1 MRKSIL
7 AVIITGAFI
16 AGVATGFGGGYYK
29 YVAAPKKQAVA
40 MAQKQQEE
48 MNKMVRHGTLT
59 AVEPDKLTLKVE
71 KGGGDIGQTLTLA
84 TNEYTSIQVGMGF
97 MNKPGEKADLT
108 KWFKAGD
115 TIDALVKDGQALALH
130 REPRPGEQEQQGQVS
145 ALPGGQP
152 SPSPGQT
159 ATGQGQAVPGQGQ
172 KK

>member
-1 MRKSIL
+1 MRKGIL
-7 AVIITGAFI
+7 ALIVVTAFI
-16 AGVATGFGGGYYK
+16 AGAVAGFSGGYYK
-29 YVAAPKKQAVA
+29 YVAAPRKQAVE
-40 MAQKQQEE
+40 MAKKQQEE

-59 AVEPDKLTLKVE
+59 AVEPDKLTIKVE

-97 MNKPGEKADLT
+97 VNKPGEKADLT

-130 REPRPGEQEQQGQVS
+130 REPRPGEQVQQGQFS
-145 ALPGGQP
+145 GLTGSQQP
-152 SPSPGQT
+152 PN
-159 ATGQGQAVPGQGQ
+159 TGQAAPGQGQ

>member
-1 MRKSIL
+1 MRKGIL
-7 AVIITGAFI
+7 ALIIAGAFI
-16 AGVATGFGGGYYK
+16 FGAAAGLGGGYYK
-29 YVAAPKKQAVA
+29 YVAAPRKQAVE
-40 MAQKQQEE
+40 MAKKQQEE

-71 KGGGDIGQTLTLA
+71 KGGGDIGQVISLT

-97 MNKPGEKADLT
+97 VNKPGEKADLT

-130 REPRPGEQEQQGQVS
+130 REPRPGEQVQQGQVS
-145 ALPGGQP
+145 DQQHPG
-152 SPSPGQT
+152 PGQ
-159 ATGQGQAVPGQGQ
+159 AAPAQGQ